1 MDAVDEKDD
10 DSDVDEPFIGGL
22 SEATVANG
30 QLQFQPSLKIA
41 TDLMQR
47 VEVVYVLGLFLV
59 GKYRKRVQR
68 KLAEL
73 RLIPGMS
80 EVFDSFK
87 WMCHPRESDASAA
100 ASGPAGPRSR
110 LRGHNASCECS
121 PEVALKIQFLRL
133 VHSFC
138 DHSEY
143 KHLLL
148 SVSEIQVLE
157 NSQQQWGQQW
167 G

>member
-1 MDAVDEKDD
+1 
-10 DSDVDEPFIGGL
+10 
-22 SEATVANG
+22 
-30 QLQFQPSLKIA
+30 
-41 TDLMQR
+41 MQR

-87 WMCHPRESDASAA
+87 WMCHPREGTQVPP
-100 ASGPAGPRSR
+100 GPAGPRSR

-148 SVSEIQVLE
+148 SIPEIKE
-157 NSQQQWGQQW
+157 IDEINSSAGILAERNVP
-167 G
+167 